1 MLLIKNTSQ
10 LSLVAAFDEA
20 CLGYSSNVAQALGPI
35 SVQLKQ
41 GQRFV
46 LTGDNGSGKSLLLKT
61 LAGVLPILKGQLTI
75 FTERIAYLSQE
86 HSRPDVW
93 PLTGYDW
100 FEMMGADRPLGKA
113 CPLSS
118 GLLDRRLDQL
128 SGGQWQRVRLSA
140 VFASGADLII
150 LDEPTNH
157 LDHFA
162 KTLLADRLHALPSN
176 CCLLMTSHD
185 SLLMEGLDVETLKL
199 EKLKIERLELE
210 TLKMEESKAE
220 RITAKQHSEF
230 ASHVG

>member
-1 MLLIKNTSQ
+1 MLLTKNTSQ
-10 LSLVAAFDEA
+10 LSLLAAFDGA
-20 CLGYSSNVAQALGPI
+20 YLGYSSNVTQALGPI
-35 SVQLKQ
+35 SVQLRR

-61 LAGVLPILKGQLTI
+61 LAGVLPVLKGKLTTL
-75 FTERIAYLSQE
+75 TERIAYLSQE

-100 FEMMGADRPLGKA
+100 FEMMGASRDLTQG
-113 CPLSS
+113 CCLSS

-140 VFASGADLII
+140 AFASDADLII

-157 LDHFA
+157 LDQSA
-162 KTLLADRLHALPSN
+162 KMLLADRLRTLSPN

-185 SLLMEGLDVETLKL
+185 GLLVKGLN
-199 EKLKIERLELE
+199 IERLNIEGLELE
-210 TLKMEESKAE
+210 MLKTEESKAE
-220 RITAKQHSEF
+220 WITAKQITAKQHRELTG
-230 ASHVG
+230 HV